1 MLRQVLRELRFHPSR
16 FVATVIAIA
25 ISVAFMA
32 GSSILVA
39 TETNGFQRLQS
50 LPIST
55 ADVVVTLGPDADR
68 AAVAK
73 ALTGVAGAEASEPS
87 LSMTTTLRNGRA
99 TALTELI
106 VLPSEPLRWSRIM
119 EGRWPQAAGEL
130 ALSRDAAKGLQAR
143 IGDRLETGYA
153 DTTFT
158 VVGLT
163 DEPKSW
169 RRPPSPRRGT
179 TPIRTPQPG
188 SSRPPPAP
196 IQPRWCRPSAP
207 HSARSPT

>member
-68 AAVAK
+68 GAVH
-73 ALTGVAGAEASEPS
+73 TPRQREPRLFQRS
-87 LSMTTTLRNGRA
+87 A
-99 TALTELI
+99 
-106 VLPSEPLRWSRIM
+106 PLERP
-119 EGRWPQAAGEL
+119 GQAAGEPGRSAGKRSEPL
-130 ALSRDAAKGLQAR
+130 QREGGRLGPHLVAVVVPQAATTVSSGKSESR
-143 IGDRLETGYA
+143 RL
-153 DTTFT
+153 
-158 VVGLT
+158 
-163 DEPKSW
+163 
-169 RRPPSPRRGT
+169 RMIRG
-179 TPIRTPQPG
+179 
-188 SSRPPPAP
+188 S
-196 IQPRWCRPSAP
+196 
-207 HSARSPT
+207 